1 MTNDKTTQKRNGV
14 LVPVILCGGTLAPVS
29 VNGYAGCNGTGWYR
43 SPDNAALGAMNLRAG
58 DVGTRP
64 QKCFRCEGMGYQ
76 SKDQYYRNK
85 AYDKRAEYRLGQAVY
100 REATGG
106 TFTA

>member
-14 LVPVILCGGTLAPVS
+14 LVTVILCGGPLAPVS
-29 VNGYAGCNGTGWYR
+29 VNGYSGCNGTGWYR
-43 SPDNAALGAMNLRAG
+43 SPEATGGGGGFAHAP
-58 DVGTRP
+58 VP